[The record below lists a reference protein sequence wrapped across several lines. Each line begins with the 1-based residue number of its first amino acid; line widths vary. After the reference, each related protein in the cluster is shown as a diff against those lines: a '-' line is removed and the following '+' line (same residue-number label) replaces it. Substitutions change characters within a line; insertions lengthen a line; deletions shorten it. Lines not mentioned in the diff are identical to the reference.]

1 MRSVFPRHYRFLPKI
16 RNLASENRFLPIYRA
31 IAVWPFPDAKKDSLN
46 RHRSAAII
54 LKILLTNPASDN
66 AHRNHPQPRPIPT
79 NRSSRARP
87 NPENPHPENPAH
99 KSCFRQRQQ
108 KQPSPKLGPRLQARW
123 AGPSGLPSTTIAF
136 RLLLLRGSGGASGLT
151 PTRARRLSAC
161 PAPRGNCGNGPRNFR
176 CRPRG

>member
-54 LKILLTNPASDN
+54 PKIPNNPENPAHKSCFRQRPPQPPNPPPIPTAPPERALIPKIPIILKILLTNPASDN

-79 NRSSRARP
+79 NCSSRARSPIILKILLTNPAPAPRLTPASDNARRKSTRPHPIPTNRSSRAR
-87 NPENPHPENPAH
+87 
-99 KSCFRQRQQ
+99 
-108 KQPSPKLGPRLQARW
+108 
-123 AGPSGLPSTTIAF
+123 
-136 RLLLLRGSGGASGLT
+136 
-151 PTRARRLSAC
+151 
-161 PAPRGNCGNGPRNFR
+161 
-176 CRPRG
+176 